1 MAIKKKKNMTVD
13 INDIRIKVFARQQM
27 GIAEDKEFINWA
39 VQELLHG
46 NETNSIKI
54 LAGLEN
60 PINPFQIKEYINKS
74 KKELKIEFDENNIID
89 QYAVIL
95 AKQKLSNEI
104 SSRDIATEMF
114 EILKYTDFNNKYFAW
129 YNIDEYFDDF
139 HVYNDTN
146 LEEEIIKECNK
157 IINK

>member
-1 MAIKKKKNMTVD
+1 M
-13 INDIRIKVFARQQM
+13 
-27 GIAEDKEFINWA
+27 
-39 VQELLHG
+39 
-46 NETNSIKI
+46 
-54 LAGLEN
+54 AGLEN
-60 PINPFQIKEYINKS
+60 RINPFQIKEYINKS
-74 KKELKIEFDENNIID
+74 KKELKIEFDESNIID

-95 AKQKLSNEI
+95 AKQKLNNEI
-104 SSRDIATEMF
+104 SSRDIATEMY

-129 YNIDEYFDDF
+129 YNIDEYFGDF

>member
-1 MAIKKKKNMTVD
+1 VAIKKNMTVD

-89 QYAVIL
+89 QYAMIL
-95 AKQKLSNEI
+95 AKQKLNNEI
-104 SSRDIATEMF
+104 SSRDIATEMY

-129 YNIDEYFDDF
+129 DNIDEYFDDF
-139 HVYNDTN
+139 HVYIDTN